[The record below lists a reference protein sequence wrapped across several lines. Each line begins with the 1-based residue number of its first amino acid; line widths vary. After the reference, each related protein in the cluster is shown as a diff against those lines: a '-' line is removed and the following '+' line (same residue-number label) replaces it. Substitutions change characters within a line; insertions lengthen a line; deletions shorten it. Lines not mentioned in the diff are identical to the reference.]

1 MTSPAGILFIVA
13 APSGAGKSSLVNA
26 LLRADRRIELSIS
39 FTTRTPRPSEEN
51 GREYHFTDRATFE
64 AMIAANDFL
73 EHAEV
78 YGNLYGTSRRQIE
91 TSLATDRDV
100 LLEIDWQGA
109 AQVRRLFPEAV
120 PIFIL
125 PPSLD
130 ELGRRLRNRG
140 EDAPEIIERRM
151 AVAEDEI
158 RHAIEF
164 DYAIINKDFGEALA
178 DLTAVVRAARLRSD
192 RQRARFPSL
201 F

>member
-1 MTSPAGILFIVA
+1 MTTPTGILFIVA

-26 LLRADRRIELSIS
+26 LLRADRRIELSVS
-39 FTTRTPRPSEEN
+39 FTTRAPRPSELD
-51 GREYHFTDRATFE
+51 GREYHFTDRQTFE
-64 AMIAANDFL
+64 TMIATGDFL

-78 YGNLYGTSRRQIE
+78 YGNLYGTSKRQIE
-91 TSLATDRDV
+91 GSLQAGRDV

-109 AQVRRLFPEAV
+109 AQIRTLFPEVVAL
-120 PIFIL
+120 FIL

-140 EDAPEIIERRM
+140 EDAPEVIERRM

-178 DLTAVVRAARLRSD
+178 DLTAVIRAARLRSH
-192 RQRARFPSL
+192 RQHARYPSL

>member
-1 MTSPAGILFIVA
+1 MTSPSGILFIVA

-39 FTTRTPRPSEEN
+39 FTTRSPRPSEEN

-91 TSLATDRDV
+91 TSLAADRDV

-109 AQVRRLFPEAV
+109 AQVRHLFPEAV

-140 EDAPEIIERRM
+140 EDAPEVIERRM

-178 DLTAVVRAARLRSD
+178 DMTAVVRAARLRSD